1 VTVSH
6 KRLVSPTE
14 FQFLEG
20 QFVVH

>member
-20 QFVVH
+20 RFVLH